1 MSPRLAPPIALP
13 AAAEN
18 ASALAVLERLP
29 AALGWAVMFRTSMV
43 LTLIDRELAP
53 QVFSLPPDAAVAD
66 SAFIV
71 LTSAG
76 RGLAGRD
83 GATAWHNGT
92 VPTGGSLAERWA
104 DRLALMPEIA
114 AADCIGIGALPGE
127 PPVVLALRV
136 EDGIAAAEAIF
147 EKAPEERNYDL
158 LAAAGVRY
166 RGGAP
171 AGPHWRARF
180 TNDLPQH
187 LLAAALSGFAR
198 TGHCNRF
205 FLQHGVLDAPLAA
218 GLVAAAKGRIEEA
231 RHRMLTLV
239 LRQALAARRSSLAMT
254 CLPPAPDIAFDYGDV
269 VPLGFLLAALERC
282 GIEDERLA
290 AAATLLRRQLE
301 RLRCGTLWP
310 FHRERLP
317 TATDSALVLRGH
329 RGTAE
334 IDALERFRDG
344 GGRYLPQLDASERD
358 GEHMRRS
365 AAVDHWCQGDLGT
378 TCLVRALRAE
388 AGLPQRTPVALL
400 EEHFAERGALFFAN
414 PYLMDWALA
423 LALQGDAEG
432 AELRARLGREI
443 LASANADGGFGRYD
457 QALSTALAILAL
469 AALGIT
475 GRALLLAQ
483 LRLAQLLALPGLG
496 PPPTPFYSTERL
508 ADAAH
513 AIRGRGILR
522 AGEGWYALSLYEDR
536 YRMTLAA
543 LAAEA
548 LSVSVE
554 DAAPETPSR
563 TDAPHTRY
571 RAPSAEAYVAGFALP
586 PYVRGRR

>member
-1 MSPRLAPPIALP
+1 MSQRQAQPIDLP
-13 AAAEN
+13 SAAEN

-29 AALGWAVMFRTSMV
+29 AALGWAVMFRSSTV

-53 QVFSLPPDAAVAD
+53 QVFSLPPEAAVAD

-83 GATAWHNGT
+83 GATTWHSGT
-92 VPTGGSLAERWA
+92 LPRGGSLAERWA
-104 DRLALMPEIA
+104 GRLALMPDIA
-114 AADCIGIGALPGE
+114 TADCVGIGALPGE
-127 PPVVLALRV
+127 PPVVLALTV

-147 EKAPEERNYDL
+147 ERAPDERNYEL

-166 RGGAP
+166 RGGEP

-205 FLQHGVLDAPLAA
+205 FLQHGVIDAPLAA
-218 GLVAAAKGRIEEA
+218 GLVAAVQSRIEEA
-231 RHRMLTLV
+231 RRRMLTLV
-239 LRQALAARRSSLAMT
+239 LRQALAARRSALAMT
-254 CLPPAPDIAFDYGDV
+254 CLPPAPDIAFPYGDV
-269 VPLGFLLAALERC
+269 VPLGFLLAAIERS
-282 GIEDERLA
+282 GIEDEKLA
-290 AAATLLRRQLE
+290 AGAALLRRQLE
-301 RLRCGTLWP
+301 KLRCGTLWP

-317 TATDSALVLRGH
+317 TATDSALVLLGH
-329 RGTAE
+329 RGAAE
-334 IDALERFRDG
+334 IEALERFNDG
-344 GGRYLPQLDASERD
+344 SGRYLPQLDAAERD

-388 AGLPQRTPVALL
+388 AGLPQRTPIALL
-400 EEHFAERGALFFAN
+400 EEPFAERGALFFAN

-423 LALQGDAEG
+423 LALRGDAGG
-432 AELRARLGREI
+432 AALRAKLGREI
-443 LASANADGGFGRYD
+443 RASANADGSFGRYD

-469 AALGIT
+469 AALGIS
-475 GRALLLAQ
+475 GRPLLLAQ
-483 LRLAQLLALPGLG
+483 LRLAQLLAEAGLG

-508 ADAAH
+508 ADAAG

-522 AGEGWYALSLYEDR
+522 VGEGWYALSLYEDG
-536 YRMTLAA
+536 YRMILAA

-548 LSVSVE
+548 LSVAT
-554 DAAPETPSR
+554 DDAPETP
-563 TDAPHTRY
+563 AAAEEPHPRY

>member
-1 MSPRLAPPIALP
+1 MFPRQAQPTALTAP
-13 AAAEN
+13 AES
-18 ASALAVLERLP
+18 ASALLVLERLP
-29 AALGWAVMFRTSMV
+29 AALGWAVMFRTGTV

-53 QVFSLPPDAAVAD
+53 EVFSLPPGAAVAD

-92 VPTGGSLAERWA
+92 VPNGGSLAERWA
-104 DRLALMPEIA
+104 DRLALMPDIA
-114 AADCIGIGALPGE
+114 AADCVGIGALPGK
-127 PPVVLALRV
+127 PPVVLSLTV
-136 EDGIAAAEAIF
+136 EDGIAAAEALF
-147 EKAPEERNYDL
+147 EQAPDERNYEL

-166 RGGAP
+166 RGGEP
-171 AGPHWRARF
+171 AGAYWRARF
-180 TNDLPQH
+180 INDLPQH
-187 LLAAALSGFAR
+187 LLSAALSGFSR

-205 FLQHGVLDAPLAA
+205 FLQHGVIDAPLAA
-218 GLVAAAKGRIEEA
+218 GLVAAATGRIEEA
-231 RHRMLTLV
+231 RRRMLTLV

-254 CLPPAPDIAFDYGDV
+254 CLPPAPDIAFPYGDV
-269 VPLGFLLAALERC
+269 VPLGFLLAALERS
-282 GIEDERLA
+282 GVEDEKLA
-290 AAATLLRRQLE
+290 AGATLLRRQLE
-301 RLRCGTLWP
+301 KLRSGTLWP

-329 RGTAE
+329 RGAAE
-334 IDALERFRDG
+334 IEALERFGDG
-344 GGRYLPQLDASERD
+344 DGRYLPQLAAAERD

-365 AAVDHWCQGDLGT
+365 AAVDHWCQSDLGT

-388 AGLPQRTPVALL
+388 AGLPQRTPIELL

-423 LALQGDAEG
+423 LALESDAE
-432 AELRARLGREI
+432 AASLRTRLGREI
-443 LASANADGGFGRYD
+443 LASANTDGSFGRYD
-457 QALSTALAILAL
+457 QALSTSLAILAL
-469 AALGIT
+469 AVLGIS

-483 LRLAQLLALPGLG
+483 LRLAQLLSEPGLG

-508 ADAAH
+508 ADAAG

-522 AGEGWYALSLYEDR
+522 VGEGWYALSLYEDG
-536 YRMTLAA
+536 YRMILAA

-548 LSVSVE
+548 LSVAID
-554 DAAPETPSR
+554 DAAREAPAPAE
-563 TDAPHTRY
+563 APHPRY